1 MFERLGHTLV
11 RRRRAVLALFTII
24 LIAGGVSSSFL
35 IPRLDNGGYN
45 DPHSDSVK
53 AASYLSS
60 TFHVKDPA
68 LALIVQSTNSVS
80 DPTTVADA
88 GALEKSISQEV
99 GVVKTLSFWSAG
111 GAPALKSTDGKAGY
125 LFVYS
130 AASDPSTSKDL
141 AKLIQSKFDGTY
153 KSLRVYVGG
162 PAVINQAIGSK
173 ISKDLAVAESMREM
187 AMPSQMT
194 WIDLHLHL

>member
-60 TFHVKDPA
+60 TFHVKDPH
-68 LALIVQSTNSVS
+68 
-80 DPTTVADA
+80 
-88 GALEKSISQEV
+88 G
-99 GVVKTLSFWSAG
+99 GGAG
-111 GAPALKSTDGKAGY
+111 GVQDT
-125 LFVYS
+125 
-130 AASDPSTSKDL
+130 
-141 AKLIQSKFDGTY
+141 Q
-153 KSLRVYVGG
+153 G
-162 PAVINQAIGSK
+162 PARVSHPDRRLDRTQRRA
-173 ISKDLAVAESMREM
+173 L
-187 AMPSQMT
+187 
-194 WIDLHLHL
+194 